1 MPILTSFP
9 PMENGG
15 SILITTISVAAG
27 AISKVQ
33 EECLQQPTYI
43 ELENGVK
50 VLCRVKQ
57 KPMPKI
63 TINTCTHGALAQTI
77 SFTIF
82 SLPIAILET
91 SDIPLVQQEEV
102 LKQLQMVDGVAMPT
116 VNAMSLSPNLTLTSC
131 GIPIIIQVLI
141 VLTYNSGAILGRE
154 FFFNFQDKDS
164 QILVNTQRIQ

>member
-63 TINTCTHGALAQTI
+63 TINTCTHGELAQTI

-131 GIPIIIQVLI
+131 GIAIIIQVLL
-141 VLTYNSGAILGRE
+141 VLIYNSEAILGRE